1 MSAAPAMSQ
10 KYCRAVISLP
20 SGRVGAGIDMIPIG
34 PPVRLHR
41 LLVTS
46 AMKPNAIV
54 TIAR

>member
-1 MSAAPAMSQ
+1 MSQ
-10 KYCRAVISLP
+10 KYWPRRHFLP

-46 AMKPNAIV
+46 TMKPNAIV